1 MKLVFFSSIL
11 NHHQAGVADELYKIL
26 GKRYCFVELTSCN
39 DTKGGTADYSQ
50 RPYLLR
56 AWQSKDALDI
66 AMHLAITAEVCVFSG
81 CESIPFIKERLR
93 LGLLSFDM
101 GERLLKRGW
110 PNLLSPRIF
119 KQFLTY
125 HLHRWSEKPLYKL
138 CCSAFT
144 AHDCRKLGMF
154 SGRCYKWGYF
164 TPVDSDLEVDIDK
177 EINTPRIM
185 WCARFL
191 TLKHPELVVALAKS
205 LKDSGLDFHIDV
217 FGDDNNVSRHERSFF
232 RTKLEELI
240 KSNQVDD
247 RITLRGRVPNNKIID
262 ELRGH
267 QIFLFTSD
275 KKEGWGAVANESMS
289 NGCVLVASDD
299 IGSTPYLIKDGSNG
313 LVFKSCDSLSLSA
326 KLKWLIN
333 HPQEMKQMRLNALKT
348 MKTLWNPHNAAV
360 SLLKLIE
367 NIQQGLDTSIEEG
380 PCSKA

>member
-1 MKLVFFSSIL
+1 MKLVFFSSVL

-26 GKRYCFVELTSCN
+26 GNSYCFVELTSCN
-39 DTKGGTADYSQ
+39 DTKGGAADYSQ

-56 AWQSKDALDI
+56 AWQSKDALDK
-66 AMHLAITAEVCVFSG
+66 AMHLAFTAEVCVFSG

-110 PNLLSPRIF
+110 ANLLSPRIF

-125 HLHRWSEKPLYKL
+125 HLQRWAEKPLYKL

-144 AHDCRKLGMF
+144 ASDCHKLGMF

-164 TPVDSDLEVDIDK
+164 TSVEDNIEFLDSIDCQ
-177 EINTPRIM
+177 ISIM

-191 TLKHPELVVALAKS
+191 ALKHPEMVVDLAKI
-205 LKDSGLDFHIDV
+205 LKRKGYNFSIDI
-217 FGDDNNVSRHERSFF
+217 FGDEGNTTTYDNSFSKQ
-232 RTKLEELI
+232 RLEKLI
-240 KSNQVDD
+240 KLYDVEDK
-247 RITLRGRVPNNKIID
+247 ITLRGNVPNNKIID
-262 ELRGH
+262 ELRNH

-289 NGCVLVASDD
+289 NGCVLVASDE

-326 KLKWLIN
+326 KVEWLIN

-367 NIQQGLDTSIEEG
+367 NIQQGLDSSIEEG